1 MSLRR
6 PGFWARQAKSSYKN
20 QINIPFSHHTQT
32 QTPTPT
38 STLTST
44 SASTD
49 KMHLHHLAL
58 LGAIPLSLAHPSP
71 STPSITE
78 LFAYPPTNPIFLEN
92 LLPLP
97 DSRLLLSSFSPSLLL
112 FSPNSPTTP
121 TALTPFPNCTS
132 YTGLTSLS
140 PTTYAV
146 TGGVMAG
153 LGFDPT
159 TTALHIFSLPPN
171 STTPTLLNSIPLN
184 YPLPNGLL
192 ALPSNKSI
200 ILSADSL
207 TGSILRIDTTTNTV
221 TTILQSPQLLGG
233 TVFPLGINGL
243 AARPL
248 FDGYLYFTVSG
259 QGYFGRI
266 KLSNQGY
273 IPSGSQIQV
282 LAQIQDPGWVNAF
295 DDLDF
300 DHTGKSAYIA
310 WQRGRVVKVTQG
322 AWGQQWTQEAI
333 VNGTEDVTLK
343 GVTAVK
349 FAKGWSGRKVLFATT
364 GGLEGENDQVGGQ
377 VVRIDL

>member
-1 MSLRR
+1 MGCHFVDQVSGL
-6 PGFWARQAKSSYKN
+6 GRQSRLIKTN
-20 QINIPFSHHTQT
+20 
-32 QTPTPT
+32 
-38 STLTST
+38 ST
-44 SASTD
+44 SPFLTTHKHQHQHQHQQTRCTFTTSPSSGPSPYHWLTR
-49 KMHLHHLAL
+49 
-58 LGAIPLSLAHPSP
+58 PRQPPPSP
-71 STPSITE
+71 SSSPTPPQTLSSSKTSSP
-78 LFAYPPTNPIFLEN
+78 FRTPASYSPPSPPPSSFSLPTPPQPQPPSPLPKLHLLHRPNLPLPHHLRSHRRRHGRPRFGPHHN
-92 LLPLP
+92 RPPHLLPLP
-97 DSRLLLSSFSPSLLL
+97 Q
-112 FSPNSPTTP
+112 
-121 TALTPFPNCTS
+121 
-132 YTGLTSLS
+132 
-140 PTTYAV
+140 
-146 TGGVMAG
+146 
-153 LGFDPT
+153 
-159 TTALHIFSLPPN
+159 LHHPHPPE
-171 STTPTLLNSIPLN
+171 LHPLN

-310 WQRGRVVKVTQG
+310 WQRGRVVKVTQA
-322 AWGQQWTQEAI
+322 AWGQQWTQETI